1 MRAATCDN
9 RDRLAVAG
17 DRDLGASLGPCDQS
31 GQMGLSFSKRDC
43 FVYDQKI
50 GHMPADV
57 KPKPPLLGGI

>member
-1 MRAATCDN
+1 
-9 RDRLAVAG
+9 
-17 DRDLGASLGPCDQS
+17 
-31 GQMGLSFSKRDC
+31 MGLGFSKRDC